1 MSNADRAAVIAGLD
15 SLSLGSGGGAVRLL
29 KELEDS
35 MNFDAMNS
43 HPSGNPCTWAEA
55 FQHMKAFETAVK
67 VEAQVADWMSGKRA
81 RWIAFCDNVD
91 NQHPAG
97 FATAVLGLDISIK
110 PEAQAASWM
119 SSDRGTWVARCRGAG
134 AQDFD
139 YDSAG
144 FVVSGLDGC
153 EVLLDSVARSIPDE
167 HLSRPFAAGDYKT
180 YGSLFQAVKD
190 FEVAI
195 KASAQNPDWMT
206 GKRDQWLAF
215 CNNSANHTP
224 SGFATA
230 VMALDMSVPG
240 SNNVSSWLSGS
251 PSPRDRWMVRCRNA
265 GGSDFSW

>member
-15 SLSLGSGGGAVRLL
+15 RLSLGSGGGAVALL
-29 KELEDS
+29 KELENS
-35 MNFDAMNS
+35 MNDDAMNG
-43 HPSGNPCTWAEA
+43 HPTANPRTWMEA
-55 FQHMKAFETAVK
+55 FAHMKAFETAVK
-67 VEAQVADWMSGKRA
+67 VEAQVGDWMSGKRA
-81 RWIAFCDNVD
+81 RWISFCDNVD

-110 PEAQAASWM
+110 GECQTSSWM
-119 SSDRGTWVARCRGAG
+119 GGERSGWVDRCRAAG
-134 AQDFD
+134 AQNFD

-153 EVLLDSVARSIPDE
+153 EVLLDSVVKSIPDE
-167 HLSRPFAAGDYKT
+167 HLSRPFTAGDYKS

-215 CNNSANHTP
+215 CNNSSNHTP

-240 SNNVSSWLSGS
+240 SNNSSDWLGAK
-251 PSPRDRWMVRCRNA
+251 RDTWLNRCRNA
-265 GGSDFSW
+265 GGVDFSW